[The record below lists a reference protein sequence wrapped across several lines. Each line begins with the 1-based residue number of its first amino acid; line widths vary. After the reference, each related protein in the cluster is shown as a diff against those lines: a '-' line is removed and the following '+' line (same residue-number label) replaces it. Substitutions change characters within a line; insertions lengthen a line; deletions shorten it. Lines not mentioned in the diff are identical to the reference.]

1 MNVLKVTI
9 AVTSFLVGM
18 MIPKIWRKIND
29 K

>member
-1 MNVLKVTI
+1 MNMIQVVT

-18 MIPKIWRKIND
+18 MIPKIWGKIND